1 MATLVNC
8 IYKSF
13 IKLDPDLLTSINP
26 NNRSIQ
32 ADRLV
37 QIDYNLGQY
46 KMEQQTPIPQSHF
59 PASLNGEGGGIIFH
73 LFCPR
78 LQPQCKSTN
87 ADGEEDKSVRCG
99 SPQQSGCLIEI
110 IE

>member
-1 MATLVNC
+1 M
-8 IYKSF
+8 
-13 IKLDPDLLTSINP
+13 DPDLLTSINP

-59 PASLNGEGGGIIFH
+59 PASLNGEGGG
-73 LFCPR
+73 
-78 LQPQCKSTN
+78 
-87 ADGEEDKSVRCG
+87 
-99 SPQQSGCLIEI
+99 
-110 IE
+110 

>member
-1 MATLVNC
+1 M
-8 IYKSF
+8 
-13 IKLDPDLLTSINP
+13 DLLTSIKP

-46 KMEQQTPIPQSHF
+46 KMEQQTPMPPSHF
-59 PASLNGEGGGIIFH
+59 PASLTGGGGIFH

-78 LQPQCKSTN
+78 LQPQCKSRN
-87 ADGEEDKSVRCG
+87 AHGEEDKSVRCG
-99 SPQQSGCLIEI
+99 SPQQSSCLIEI
-110 IE
+110 N